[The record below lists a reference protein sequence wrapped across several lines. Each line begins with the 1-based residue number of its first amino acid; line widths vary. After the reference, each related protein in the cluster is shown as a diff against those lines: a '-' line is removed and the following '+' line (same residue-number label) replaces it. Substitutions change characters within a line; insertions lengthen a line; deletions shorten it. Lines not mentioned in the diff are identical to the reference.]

1 MYTTDKKQLEGTW
14 QSASQYIHVVCQF
27 YPGSLEHMMQGGV
40 NTHSLHHA
48 ALFLTSLQSPMQQI
62 LYVHL
67 KEERN
72 PERNKREEPPCSK
85 YDVMLPEGKD
95 IYCTAGHKKG
105 PYCTQPDLYM
115 PCTRFL
121 FIYFSSFFHFYK
133 LDIP

>member
-67 KEERN
+67 KKKETQKETREKN
-72 PERNKREEPPCSK
+72 PRVACMTLCCPRGRIYTVLQATKR
-85 YDVMLPEGKD
+85 VL
-95 IYCTAGHKKG
+95 IVHNLICTC
-105 PYCTQPDLYM
+105 PVQDFY
-115 PCTRFL
+115 L
-121 FIYFSSFFHFYK
+121 FIFLNFFTFTN
-133 LDIP
+133 

>member
-1 MYTTDKKQLEGTW
+1 MYTTKTKQLEGTW

-67 KEERN
+67 KEET
-72 PERNKREEPPCSK
+72 PKETEERRTP
-85 YDVMLPEGKD
+85 L
-95 IYCTAGHKKG
+95 
-105 PYCTQPDLYM
+105 
-115 PCTRFL
+115 
-121 FIYFSSFFHFYK
+121 
-133 LDIP
+133 